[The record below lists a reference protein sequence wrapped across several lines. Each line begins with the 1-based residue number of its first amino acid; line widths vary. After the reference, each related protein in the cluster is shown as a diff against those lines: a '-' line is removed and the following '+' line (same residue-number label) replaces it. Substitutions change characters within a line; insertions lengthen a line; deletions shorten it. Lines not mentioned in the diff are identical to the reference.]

1 MPANSRLPWETLER
15 WRTVMFLVAGVW
27 LFTFVAYNGLQ
38 VVTDIEQSAFINT
51 LTTAPALILGHLGLL
66 GFYRELS
73 ERVSRNSLV
82 GAIVVILAAV
92 SALVMLTSYVIEWVL
107 LGGPPADGGP
117 TTLMMIGFVNW
128 LAMMVL
134 TALAYLL
141 FGVASLRADLH
152 PSLVGIVL
160 LGPGVVF
167 AVNLLR
173 ILWLLLS
180 GTSSST
186 MWIVFAI
193 SAMQA
198 GAHLAI
204 GLILLN
210 GSVPTD
216 RTEPAHDAV
225 EG

>member
-15 WRTVMFLVAGVW
+15 WRTVVFLVAGVW

-38 VVTDIEQSAFINT
+38 VVTDIEQSSFINT
-51 LTTAPALILGHLGLL
+51 LTTAPALIIGHFGLL

-73 ERVSRNSLV
+73 ERVPRNSLV

-92 SALVMLTSYVIEWVL
+92 CALVLLTGAIVETVL

-117 TTLMMIGFVNW
+117 TTLMMIGFVSW

-134 TALAYLL
+134 TALAYVL
-141 FGVASLRADLH
+141 FAVASLRADLH
-152 PSLVGIVL
+152 SSLVGIVL
-160 LGPGVVF
+160 LGPAVVF
-167 AVNLLR
+167 AVNLL
-173 ILWLLLS
+173 S
-180 GTSSST
+180 PVAVGTSRP

-198 GAHLAI
+198 VAHLAI

-210 GSVPTD
+210 GAVPTD

>member
-1 MPANSRLPWETLER
+1 
-15 WRTVMFLVAGVW
+15 MFLVAGVW

-51 LTTAPALILGHLGLL
+51 LTTAPALIIGHFGLL

-73 ERVSRNSLV
+73 ERVPRNSLV
-82 GAIVVILAAV
+82 GAIVVILATV
-92 SALVMLTSYVIEWVL
+92 CALVLLTGAIVETVL

-117 TTLMMIGFVNW
+117 TTLMMIGFVSW

-173 ILWLLLS
+173 IVTVAV
-180 GTSSST
+180 GTSRP

>member
-27 LFTFVAYNGLQ
+27 LFTFAGYNGLK
-38 VVTDIEQSAFINT
+38 VVTDIVQSSFINT
-51 LTTAPALILGHLGLL
+51 LTTAPALIIGHFGLL

-73 ERVSRNSLV
+73 ERVPRNSLV

-92 SALVMLTSYVIEWVL
+92 SALVMLTSYIIEWVL

-117 TTLMMIGFVNW
+117 TTLIIIGFVSW

-141 FGVASLRADLH
+141 FGVASLRADFH

-167 AVNLLR
+167 IVNFLR
-173 ILWLLLS
+173 MAALGPS
-180 GTSSST
+180 YP
-186 MWIVFAI
+186 MWILFAI